1 MVLGVDTSCYRTSLA
16 LADGEEILAEA
27 GRLLDVPAGQR
38 GLRQSE
44 ALFQHVKRLPELL
57 EELMARTAEPVGAVA
72 VSVKP
77 RPAEDSYMPVFAA
90 GASIARSVAAALR
103 VPLIETT
110 HQQGHVRAALVG
122 CQLPSGF
129 LAVHLSGGTTE
140 ILKVGEGLAI
150 ERLGG
155 TADISAGQLVD
166 RVGVALGLPF
176 PAGPRLEA
184 LAERGEARSC
194 LPVSVSGLQCSL
206 SGAEAALMRLIQSG
220 AGRENV
226 AAEVYSL
233 LARTLSR
240 LISQASSQTNLQ
252 DVLLAGGVA
261 SSALLRALLPDRLRR
276 LNAKIRIHWARPELS
291 GDNAAGVALIG
302 CDRLR
307 AAGTIDRGRLSP
319 SFHLLRPLCERPI

>member
-16 LADGEEILAEA
+16 LADGEEILAES
-27 GRLLDVPAGQR
+27 GRLLDVPAGER

-57 EELMARTAEPVGAVA
+57 EALMARAEEPVGAVA

-77 RPAEDSYMPVFAA
+77 RPAEDSYMPVFTA
-90 GASIARSVAAALR
+90 GASVARSVASALR

-122 CQLPSGF
+122 CDLPVDF

-140 ILKVGEGLAI
+140 VLRVGGNLSI
-150 ERLGG
+150 DLLGG

-166 RVGVALGLPF
+166 RVGVALGLSF
-176 PAGPRLEA
+176 PAGPHLEA
-184 LAERGEARSC
+184 LAVKGEARST
-194 LPVSVSGLQCSL
+194 LPVSVSRLTCSL
-206 SGAEAALMRLIQSG
+206 SGAEAALMRMIQSG
-220 AGRENV
+220 AGAENV

-233 LARTLSR
+233 IARTLAR
-240 LISQASSQTNLQ
+240 LISQATSQTGLT
-252 DVLLAGGVA
+252 DVLLAGGVT
-261 SSALLRALLPDRLRR
+261 SSALLRALLPERIRR
-276 LNAKIRIHWARPELS
+276 LNETIRIRWAKPELS

-302 CDRLR
+302 CDRLKGLKKEC
-307 AAGTIDRGRLSP
+307 A
-319 SFHLLRPLCERPI
+319 

>member
-16 LADGEEILAEA
+16 LADGEDILAEA
-27 GRLLDVPAGQR
+27 GRLLDVPAGER

-44 ALFQHVKRLPELL
+44 ALFQHVKRLPELM
-57 EELMARTAEPVGAVA
+57 EALMARAEGPVSAVA

-77 RPAEDSYMPVFAA
+77 RPAEDSYMPVFTA
-90 GASIARSVAAALR
+90 GASVARSVASALR

-122 CQLPSGF
+122 CDLPSDF

-140 ILKVGEGLAI
+140 ILKVGGGLSI
-150 ERLGG
+150 DLLGG

-166 RVGVALGLPF
+166 RVGVALGLNF
-176 PAGPRLEA
+176 PAGPYLEA
-184 LAERGEARSC
+184 LAIKGEARST
-194 LPVSVSGLQCSL
+194 LPVSVSGMSCSL
-206 SGAEAALMRLIQSG
+206 SGAEAALMRLIQAG
-220 AGRENV
+220 AGAENV

-233 LARTLSR
+233 IARTLSR
-240 LISQASSQTNLQ
+240 LISQAASQTGLQ

-261 SSALLRALLPDRLRR
+261 SSALLRALLPERLRR
-276 LNAKIRIHWARPELS
+276 LKADIRIHWARPELS

-307 AAGTIDRGRLSP
+307 LKEECA
-319 SFHLLRPLCERPI
+319 